1 MLHPAFADHHV
12 HLGLVDASGLAG
24 SGIGRVVD
32 LGWSDD
38 VVALASSAPVAASY
52 AGRFVTAPGG
62 YPSAS
67 RWAPPRCTSEVAEP
81 RDAAAAVAHQVALGA
96 SVVKVTLNRDAGPV
110 PDGST
115 LRAVVEA
122 AADAGLP
129 VVAHCQ
135 GPGMVE
141 LGLAGGIAAVAH
153 TPWTHRLDDEVVA
166 EAVEA
171 GQAWVSTLDIHGYGT
186 PSADQ
191 DRAVDNL
198 ARFRAAGGRVLYGTD
213 LGNGPLPRHA
223 EPPRDRAAGRRRAH
237 RRRPAGG
244 ADRPLA
250 VRRPRRRPDRGP
262 RRAGAAGR
270 ATGARTRR
278 TRRRSMTTDPLAA
291 YRDRFV
297 GADDRPRLL
306 RRQLAR
312 AAAGGHGR
320 APRGVRHRR
329 VGRAAHPRLGRALVR
344 PAAHPGRRDRPGV
357 PGRRAGPGG
366 RRRLDDGAALQ
377 ADAGRGGRAA
387 GADRD
392 RAGPRQL
399 PDRPVRRR
407 RRRPRVRARPC
418 GGSTSTPRPG

>member
-1 MLHPAFADHHV
+1 MLRPFP
-12 HLGLVDASGLAG
+12 LRG
-24 SGIGRVVD
+24 SAAWWTS
-32 LGWSDD
+32 GWSDD
-38 VVALASSAPVAASY
+38 VVALASSAPVATSY
-52 AGRFVTAPGG
+52 AGRFVAAPGG
-62 YPSAS
+62 YPGPAGGRRRAAPARWPS
-67 RWAPPRCTSEVAEP
+67 RATPP
-81 RDAAAAVAHQVALGA
+81 AAVAHQVALGA

-110 PDGST
+110 PDGAT

-198 ARFRAAGGRVLYGTD
+198 ARFHAAGGRVLYGTD
-213 LGNGPLPRHA
+213 LGNGPLPPTLNLREIGLLA
-223 EPPRDRAAGRRRAH
+223 DAGLSDDDLLAALTDPWPFADRGDGRDR
-237 RRRPAGG
+237 G
-244 ADRPLA
+244 A
-250 VRRPRRRPDRGP
+250 

-297 GADDRPRLL
+297 GADSRPRLL

-312 AAAGGHGR
+312 AAAEGHGR
-320 APRGVRHRR
+320 APGGVRHRR
-329 VGRAAHPRLGRALVR
+329 VGRAADPRLGRALVR
-344 PAAHPGRRDRPGV
+344 PAPHPRRRDRPGL
-357 PGRRAGPGG
+357 PGRRARARWPSAT
-366 RRRLDDGAALQ
+366 RRR
-377 ADAGRGGRAA
+377 
-387 GADRD
+387 
-392 RAGPRQL
+392 
-399 PDRPVRRR
+399 
-407 RRRPRVRARPC
+407 C
-418 GGSTSTPRPG
+418 CSTS

>member
-12 HLGLVDASGLAG
+12 HLGLVDPSALPA

-32 LGWSDD
+32 LGWSDE
-38 VVALASSAPVAASY
+38 VVGLATSAAVATSY

-62 YPSAS
+62 YPGAS

-81 RDAAAAVAHQVALGA
+81 REAAGAVAHQVALGA

-198 ARFRAAGGRVLYGTD
+198 ARFHAAGGRVLYGTD
-213 LGNGPLPRHA
+213 LGNGPLPPTLNLR
-223 EPPRDRAAGRRRAH
+223 EIG
-237 RRRPAGG
+237 
-244 ADRPLA
+244 
-250 VRRPRRRPDRGP
+250 
-262 RRAGAAGR
+262 
-270 ATGARTRR
+270 
-278 TRRRSMTTDPLAA
+278 
-291 YRDRFV
+291 
-297 GADDRPRLL
+297 LL
-306 RRQLAR
+306 
-312 AAAGGHGR
+312 
-320 APRGVRHRR
+320 
-329 VGRAAHPRLGRALVR
+329 
-344 PAAHPGRRDRPGV
+344 
-357 PGRRAGPGG
+357 
-366 RRRLDDGAALQ
+366 
-377 ADAGRGGRAA
+377 ADAGLSDDDLLAALTDPWPFADHGDGRTEVPDGPEPLAERLA
-387 GADRD
+387 HARVVREGDR
-392 RAGPRQL
+392 
-399 PDRPVRRR
+399 
-407 RRRPRVRARPC
+407 
-418 GGSTSTPRPG
+418 

>member
-12 HLGLVDASGLAG
+12 HLGLVDAAALPA

-32 LGWSDD
+32 LGWSDE
-38 VVALASSAPVAASY
+38 VVGLATSAAVATSY

-62 YPSAS
+62 YPGAS

-81 RDAAAAVAHQVALGA
+81 REAAGAVAHQVALGA

-198 ARFRAAGGRVLYGTD
+198 ARFHAAGGRVLYGTD
-213 LGNGPLPRHA
+213 LGNGPLPPTLNLR
-223 EPPRDRAAGRRRAH
+223 EIG
-237 RRRPAGG
+237 
-244 ADRPLA
+244 
-250 VRRPRRRPDRGP
+250 
-262 RRAGAAGR
+262 
-270 ATGARTRR
+270 
-278 TRRRSMTTDPLAA
+278 
-291 YRDRFV
+291 
-297 GADDRPRLL
+297 LL
-306 RRQLAR
+306 
-312 AAAGGHGR
+312 
-320 APRGVRHRR
+320 
-329 VGRAAHPRLGRALVR
+329 
-344 PAAHPGRRDRPGV
+344 
-357 PGRRAGPGG
+357 
-366 RRRLDDGAALQ
+366 
-377 ADAGRGGRAA
+377 ADAGLSDDDLLAALTDPWPFADQGDGRTEVPDGPEPLAERLA
-387 GADRD
+387 HARVVREGDR
-392 RAGPRQL
+392 
-399 PDRPVRRR
+399 
-407 RRRPRVRARPC
+407 
-418 GGSTSTPRPG
+418 